1 MMHTCAGVECG
12 ACVVVVGVC
21 VLRCCVVRCGVVV
34 VGAWCP
40 GLLVAGAGW
49 AGVWHVCG
57 VRLCGRRSSVWGLW
71 LVGDVRRAG
80 GRRAGAVGVCWCDRI
95 GGRAGPVR

>member
-1 MMHTCAGVECG
+1 MCHCGVF
-12 ACVVVVGVC
+12 VVGV
-21 VLRCCVVRCGVVV
+21 
-34 VGAWCP
+34 WCP
-40 GLLVAGAGW
+40 CLLVAGAGW

-57 VRLCGRRSSVWGLW
+57 VRLCGRRSAVWGLW

-95 GGRAGPVR
+95 GAGPGRCGDVGVVRGCGVRGTSTRT